1 MKLLHIAN
9 TDHFSGGENVICQII
24 AMFSNDENVEMAYVS
39 PDGQIREALKERGI
53 RFIPIKHMDKN
64 ELKAVFEKEKPD
76 VIHAHDMKASMTTAL
91 ACGKTRLVL
100 HLHNNE
106 YANRKIS
113 KKSVGFLLPAYKA
126 SHIFY
131 VSNSAYEGYRFH
143 KWFRK
148 KSSVL
153 YNVINL
159 DALQAK
165 VNSDASTYDYD
176 VIYLGRLT
184 YQKDPGRLLSVIKK
198 AVKDNPSL
206 KVAVVGTG
214 ELDKEVEETWKE
226 LGLQKHVDLLGFQS
240 NPLKI
245 LKDAKLMLMTSRW
258 EGTPMCALE
267 SMALGTPI
275 VTTPTDGLVDLID
288 DGVTGFLSNDDDELA
303 KKINLVASDTALR
316 TKLSAN
322 CITKSQKVND
332 IKVYKEALRKAYFG
346 ESE

>member
-1 MKLLHIAN
+1 MKILHIAN
-9 TDHFSGGENVICQII
+9 TNHYSGGENVICQII
-24 AMFSNDENVEMAYVS
+24 AMFGDDNVEMAYVS
-39 PDGQIREALKERGI
+39 PDGQIREALKERNI
-53 RFIPIKHMDKN
+53 RFIPIKNMSRK
-64 ELKAVFEKEKPD
+64 ELKTVFEKEKPD

-131 VSNSAYEGYRFH
+131 VSESAHLGYRFH
-143 KWFRK
+143 KWFEN

-153 YNVINL
+153 YNVIDLGAL
-159 DALQAK
+159 DAK
-165 VNSDASTYDYD
+165 VNSDSSKYDYD

-184 YQKDPGRLLSVIKK
+184 YQKDPDRLLSVIKD
-198 AVKDNPSL
+198 AVLENPTL

-214 ELDKEVEETWKE
+214 ELEKEVEGKWKE
-226 LGLQKHVDLLGFQS
+226 LDLQNNVDLLGFQS

-245 LKDAKLMLMTSRW
+245 LKDAKMMLMTSRW

-288 DGVTGFLSNDDDELA
+288 DGVTGFLSDNDDVLA
-303 KKINLVASDTALR
+303 KKINLIANDKELR
-316 TKLSAN
+316 AKLSRN
-322 CITKSQKVND
+322 CIDKSRKVND
-332 IKVYKEALRKAYFG
+332 IKVYKEALRKAYFDKA
-346 ESE
+346 